1 MLSTLSSPM
10 KRGDSVLKDTAEYLE
25 GRGMPPFQQL
35 AVH

>member
-25 GRGMPPFQQL
+25 GMPPFQQL
-35 AVH
+35 VVH